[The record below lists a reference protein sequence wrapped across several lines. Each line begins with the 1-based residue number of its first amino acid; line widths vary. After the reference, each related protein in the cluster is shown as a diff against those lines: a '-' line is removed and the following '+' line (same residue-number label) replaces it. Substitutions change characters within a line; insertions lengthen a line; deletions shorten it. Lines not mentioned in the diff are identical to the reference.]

1 MLLIASAALLVVLIN
16 AAAFLLFMLDKHF
29 AKEGMRR
36 IPESTLLFVALI
48 GGSAGAVAGQ
58 HYWRH
63 KTQKEPFRT
72 TLYVIA
78 AFQIGFIGWLL
89 IR

>member
-1 MLLIASAALLVVLIN
+1 MLLIASAALLLVLIN
-16 AAAFLLFMLDKHF
+16 VTAFLLFMLDKHF

-48 GGSAGAVAGQ
+48 GGSAGAIAGQ

-72 TLYVIA
+72 TLYAIA
-78 AFQIGFIGWLL
+78 AFHVGSMGWLL